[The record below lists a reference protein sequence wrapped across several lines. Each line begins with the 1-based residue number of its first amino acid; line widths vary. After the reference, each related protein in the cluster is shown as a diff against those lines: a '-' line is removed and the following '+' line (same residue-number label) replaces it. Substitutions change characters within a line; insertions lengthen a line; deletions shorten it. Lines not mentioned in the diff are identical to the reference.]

1 MDIVAIQCLSAR
13 NYAMLKYIYPRID
26 PNDRIELINLA
37 AFIGN
42 LDIFRYL
49 LTYNDDLYEWYQSF
63 LHSAILGKSYSVIR
77 YLMDRI
83 NPNRNNLMLCVV
95 QGDVCLLELI
105 LNNMT
110 VTDNLL
116 MYMIEQA
123 ENIEM
128 IKFLQAYERK
138 RLGN

>member
-1 MDIVAIQCLSAR
+1 MDIVAVQCLSAR
-13 NYAMLKYIYPRID
+13 NYEMLKYIYPRID
-26 PNDRIELINLA
+26 LDDRIELINLA

-63 LHSAILGKSYSVIR
+63 LHSAILGKNYSVIR

-83 NPNRNNLMLCVV
+83 KPNRNNLMRCVI

-105 LNNMT
+105 LNSMT
-110 VTDNLL
+110 VTNSMLI
-116 MYMIEQA
+116 YMIEQA
-123 ENIEM
+123 ENIDV
-128 IKFLQAYERK
+128 IKFLQAYEAK

>member
-1 MDIVAIQCLSAR
+1 MDIVAVQCLSAR
-13 NYAMLKYIYPRID
+13 NYEMLKYIYPRID
-26 PNDRIELINLA
+26 LDDRIELINLA

-63 LHSAILGKSYSVIR
+63 LHSAILGKNYSVIR

-83 NPNRNNLMLCVV
+83 KPNRNNLMLCVI

-105 LNNMT
+105 LNSMT
-110 VTDNLL
+110 VTNSMLI
-116 MYMIEQA
+116 YMIEQA
-123 ENIEM
+123 ENIDV
-128 IKFLQAYERK
+128 IKFLQAYEAK
-138 RLGN
+138 RLRN